1 MVSAPSRMSD
11 SSLSYGAFGIGA
23 VYQTAANQRTGC
35 KKQKPP
41 KPYRASKLRV
51 SNSAMRSRAI
61 LKKPQKHVFLRD
73 TRTLSSFLIIATLA
87 PTTLLLHSLTPLLGS
102 QRAQLLKIR
111 GSCRC
116 FKISFHSLMMKEKML
131 AELLKKMD
139 CTERIHFLVLK
150 NPPIYFEFIKSIF
163 SEI

>member
-1 MVSAPSRMSD
+1 MSD

-61 LKKPQKHVFLRD
+61 LEKPQKHVFLRD

-87 PTTLLLHSLTPLLGS
+87 PTTLLLHSWTSLLGS
-102 QRAQLLKIR
+102 CWAQLPKNEEPTLATPFSVPTNVTLK
-111 GSCRC
+111 GES
-116 FKISFHSLMMKEKML
+116 
-131 AELLKKMD
+131 
-139 CTERIHFLVLK
+139 
-150 NPPIYFEFIKSIF
+150 F